1 MARKR
6 KNGDGTIRQRAG
18 GRWEGRY
25 VIGYDDKGYPKTKN
39 VLAKTKRECAEKLE
53 ALKKELGGIKSDK
66 VKPDMRFGD
75 WMVYWFE
82 NHAKPKIRPSTQ
94 ENYWGRIRLHIN
106 PELGHIPLNKLTQ
119 NDLQQFYGRL
129 KKNGR
134 KAHTD
139 KYGEGLSDRIVR
151 MCHAT
156 CRSALEKAKLD
167 GLIRTNPAIG

>member
-6 KNGDGTIRQRAG
+6 KNGDGTIRQRAD

-39 VLAKTKRECAEKLE
+39 VLAKTKRECTEKLE
-53 ALKKELGGIKSDK
+53 ALKAELGGIKSDK

-82 NHAKPKIRPSTQ
+82 NHAKPKIRPTTQ
-94 ENYWGRIRLHIN
+94 ENYWGRISLHIN

-119 NDLQQFYGRL
+119 NDL
-129 KKNGR
+129 
-134 KAHTD
+134 
-139 KYGEGLSDRIVR
+139 
-151 MCHAT
+151 
-156 CRSALEKAKLD
+156 
-167 GLIRTNPAIG
+167 